1 MKPGHTAF
9 DINLECIN
17 AYLCSDS
24 YALIPW
30 SHHHI
35 KTLELLYR
43 RFLHL
48 IVTHPTIP
56 LTPSRCIDE
65 YWHAHILH
73 TRRYIDDCTNIAGR
87 YIHHHPDDSRNP
99 DPESL
104 KVAFQ
109 NTCDLYEQTFGEPLV
124 IFKDD

>member
-1 MKPGHTAF
+1 MTAF
-9 DINLECIN
+9 EINLENIN

-24 YALIPW
+24 YALTPW
-30 SHHHI
+30 PQDHV

-48 IVTHPTIP
+48 ITTHPTIP
-56 LTPSRCIDE
+56 LAPPACIDE

-73 TRRYIDDCTNIAGR
+73 TRQYINDCTNIAGG
-87 YIHHHPDDSRNP
+87 YIHHEPADSRNP
-99 DPESL
+99 DRESL

-109 NTCDLYEQTFGEPLV
+109 NTCDLYEQTFGEPLL
-124 IFKDD
+124 IFRDD

>member
-1 MKPGHTAF
+1 MTAF
-9 DINLECIN
+9 EINLEYIN

-24 YALIPW
+24 YALTPW
-30 SHHHI
+30 PQDHA

-48 IVTHPTIP
+48 IATHPTTP
-56 LTPSRCIDE
+56 LAPSACIDE

-73 TRRYIDDCTNIAGR
+73 TRQYINDCTNIAGS
-87 YIHHHPDDSRNP
+87 YIHHEPADSRNP
-99 DPESL
+99 DGESL

-109 NTCDLYEQTFGEPLV
+109 NTCDLYEQIFGEPLV
-124 IFKDD
+124 VFKDD